1 MTTMMISSASKL
13 HALAVLW
20 PAYIPL
26 HVTRVHTNSTK
37 RLAITGST
45 LSFTFDDIC
54 TSTFNAASVKQ
65 TDASIDRKHT
75 KQRQQCCPYSISA
88 TTLSLHAVR
97 SLYFKTCSFLHD
109 RNVNSW
115 GPRVQRPHHDATEP
129 HTHRERER
137 ERERER
143 SKRERWTS
151 YVKVTTERA
160 AVKTQ

>member
-1 MTTMMISSASKL
+1 MTISSASKL

-75 KQRQQCCPYSISA
+75 NRDSSVVPSSISA

-115 GPRVQRPHHDATEP
+115 GPRVQRPHHYATEP
-129 HTHRERER
+129 HTHTQRERER
-137 ERERER
+137 R
-143 SKRERWTS
+143 KRERWTSYS